1 MDIDLLRKFL
11 EGRTT
16 AEESE
21 QVRAWMEDPAHADTL
36 RHFLSEN
43 WKQSATGAPVSSDLR
58 EELWTG
64 ISQSIGLPDTTGPAP
79 LRQVRPL
86 WQRALAAAAVIG
98 ILLTAGLLYRNITP
112 SSKPAEGVGIARNIS
127 TDVPAPDASRAVL
140 ELADGRVIYLDEVA
154 AGRIAGDSL
163 LNVTRDESGNLLY
176 DAGAEAMASIH
187 TVRLPRGSKP
197 LRLVLSDG
205 TAVWLNAA
213 SSISYPTVFTGAE
226 RSVTMTGEAYFEVA
240 KDALHPFIVE
250 QGDSRIR
257 VLGTHFNV
265 NAYGEG
271 EERRVTLLEG
281 SVEVSRGSS
290 TRLLTPGQQA
300 AIGDARISV
309 SPPDTEAV
317 MAWKNGQFIYDGTD
331 IRTMLREISRY
342 YDVDVTYRDE
352 ILYSFVARISRD
364 VPISAFLEKLS
375 LTGLVTFRIEGR
387 NITVS
392 KP

>member
-16 AEESE
+16 AEETDK
-21 QVRAWMEDPAHADTL
+21 VRDWMDDPAHADTL
-36 RHFLSEN
+36 HQLLSES
-43 WKQSATGAPVSSDLR
+43 WKDSSEVDALPESARAQIWAGVMQ
-58 EELWTG
+58 G
-64 ISQSIGLPDTTGPAP
+64 IELPDTKAPAS
-79 LRQVRPL
+79 LRKVRPR
-86 WQRALAAAAVIG
+86 WQRTLAAAAVIG
-98 ILLTAGLLYRNITP
+98 ILLTAGLIYRNITP
-112 SSKPAEGVGIARNIS
+112 SSKPAEGVGIARNIT

-163 LNVTRDESGNLLY
+163 LTVTRDESGNLLY
-176 DAGAEAMASIH
+176 DAAAEAMASIH

-205 TAVWLNAA
+205 TTVWLNAA

-240 KDALHPFIVE
+240 KDAQHPFIVE

-281 SVEVSRGSS
+281 SVEVSRGSN

-309 SPPDTEAV
+309 SRPDTEAV

-342 YDVDVTYRDE
+342 YDVEVTYRNE
-352 ILYSFVARISRD
+352 IPYSFVARISRD

>member
-1 MDIDLLRKFL
+1 MDKSLLYKFL
-11 EGRTT
+11 EGRCNP
-16 AEESE
+16 EESAR
-21 QVRAWMEDPAHADTL
+21 VRAWMEDPAHAETL
-36 RHFLSEN
+36 RDFLSN
-43 WKQSATGAPVSSDLR
+43 TWKETSEGAPLDSVDRQQIWSNVMEAMGHPDDH
-58 EELWTG
+58 
-64 ISQSIGLPDTTGPAP
+64 SIAP
-79 LRQVRPL
+79 VRPVRRP
-86 WQRALAAAAVIG
+86 WKRIVAAAAVIG
-98 ILLTAGLLYRNITP
+98 ILLSGAFLMRSVFNSPPPAG
-112 SSKPAEGVGIARNIS
+112 PAPIAQQVT

-176 DAGAEAMASIH
+176 DAAAEAMASIH

-205 TAVWLNAA
+205 TAVWLNAS
-213 SSISYPTVFTGAE
+213 SSISYPTVFTGRE
-226 RSVTMTGEAYFEVA
+226 RSVSMTGEAYFEVA
-240 KDALHPFIVE
+240 KDAQHPFIVE

-281 SVEVSRGSS
+281 SVEVSRGSN

-309 SPPDTEAV
+309 SRPDTEAV

-342 YDVDVTYRDE
+342 YDVEVTYRDE
-352 ILYSFVARISRD
+352 IPYSFVARISRD

>member
-1 MDIDLLRKFL
+1 MDKSLLQKFL
-11 EGRTT
+11 EGRCNP
-16 AEESE
+16 EESAR
-21 QVRAWMEDPAHADTL
+21 VRAWMEDPAHAETL
-36 RHFLSEN
+36 RAFLSN
-43 WKQSATGAPVSSDLR
+43 TWKDTSEGAPLDSSDR
-58 EELWTG
+58 QQIWSNVMEAIG
-64 ISQSIGLPDTTGPAP
+64 HSDDHSIAP
-79 LRQVRPL
+79 VRPVRRP
-86 WQRALAAAAVIG
+86 WKRIVAAAAVIG
-98 ILLTAGLLYRNITP
+98 ILLSGAFLMRSAFNSPPPAGQAP
-112 SSKPAEGVGIARNIS
+112 IAQQVT

-140 ELADGRVIYLDEVA
+140 ELADGSVIYLDEIA

-163 LNVTRDESGNLLY
+163 LTVTRDESGNLLY
-176 DAGAEAMASIH
+176 DAAAEAMASIH

-213 SSISYPTVFTGAE
+213 SSISYPTVFTGSE
-226 RSVTMTGEAYFEVA
+226 RSVSMTGEAYFEVA

-257 VLGTHFNV
+257 VLGTHFNI

-281 SVEVSRGSS
+281 SVEVSRGSN
-290 TRLLTPGQQA
+290 TRMLTPGQQA
-300 AIGDARISV
+300 AIGDVRISV
-309 SPPDTEAV
+309 NRPDTDAV

-342 YDVDVTYRDE
+342 YDVEVSYRDE
-352 ILYSFVARISRD
+352 IPYRFVARISRD
-364 VPISAFLEKLS
+364 VPVSAFLEKLS